1 MKVYVNYLNEGY
13 LLYFY
18 NDVLIYYGW
27 QISKKMEANFSCD
40 KKDLFY
46 IIKKDRDV
54 ARRSISTK
62 GDQEVLEQAIAM
74 VGVNDTSFNIIEL

>member
-1 MKVYVNYLNEGY
+1 
-13 LLYFY
+13 
-18 NDVLIYYGW
+18 
-27 QISKKMEANFSCD
+27 MEANFSCD